1 MIGQDDILFQRER
14 LHTYKAGTELY
25 TLRLEKDV
33 FEKMMKEFPDIKSEI
48 LEEANVRSQYF
59 RYQAQTYNAI
69 LNKES
74 KLVIRRFNEVAMEL
88 NYDVA
93 KNQIHNAL
101 KRKEVQYRR
110 SIEFYYKDKRLRN
123 AVPA

>member
-14 LHTYKAGTELY
+14 LHTFKAGTELY

-74 KLVIRRFNEVAMEL
+74 KLVIRRFNEVAME
-88 NYDVA
+88 
-93 KNQIHNAL
+93 
-101 KRKEVQYRR
+101 
-110 SIEFYYKDKRLRN
+110 
-123 AVPA
+123 